1 MAHHKSAKKRI
12 ELSER
17 QRQRNRVYRSQM
29 RTAIRRVR
37 SAENREQ
44 GDKALVAAFSVLD
57 KLATKGIIHKNMAA
71 NKKASLTKFVNG
83 LS

>member
-17 QRQRNRVYRSQM
+17 QRQRNRVYRSQLK
-29 RTAIRRVR
+29 TALRRVR
-37 SAENREQ
+37 SAETREQ
-44 GDKALVAAFSVLD
+44 GDKALVNAFSVLD
-57 KLATKGIIHKNMAA
+57 RLATKGIIHKNMAA
-71 NKKASLTKFVNG
+71 NKKSSLSKFVSR

>member
-44 GDKALVAAFSVLD
+44 GDKALIAAVSVLD
-57 KLATKGIIHKNMAA
+57 KLATKGIIHRNMAA
-71 NKKASLTKFVNG
+71 NKKSSLTKFVNG